1 MRHSIA
7 ENQRRSP
14 MWVYEKNYGF
24 LMHLFPFLREGNRT
38 RQILR
43 AGQQRLEVVV
53 LEKSTY
59 THLIE
64 LRQLAE
70 HPDALPAALALR
82 VRLYHDAQL
91 AEVNACQEHYRLR
104 PRYEY
109 PNRNMYHRDEKRQT
123 NYLLHDWLHALATM
137 RFDIDDEPVVTEA

>member
-1 MRHSIA
+1 
-7 ENQRRSP
+7 
-14 MWVYEKNYGF
+14 
-24 LMHLFPFLREGNRT
+24 PFLREGNRT

-70 HPDALPAALALR
+70 HPDALLAALALR